1 MNENPLCRTQYLR
14 VCSTFYVLFFFFFP
28 YKVTKVYG
36 IKNIYHIHYLLQLVE
51 YKDKHYKWDDEFL
64 SC

>member
-1 MNENPLCRTQYLR
+1 MNENPLCHTLIFKSMFHHLR
-14 VCSTFYVLFFFFFP
+14 SFIYFFS